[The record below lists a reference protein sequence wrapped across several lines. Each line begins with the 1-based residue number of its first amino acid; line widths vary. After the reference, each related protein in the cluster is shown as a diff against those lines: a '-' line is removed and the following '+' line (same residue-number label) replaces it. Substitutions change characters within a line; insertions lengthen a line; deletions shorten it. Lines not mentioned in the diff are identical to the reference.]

1 MNQKNFYYGRESGI
15 CFPESVSMDIRMK
28 ILQNVSN
35 ALCERVDNNII
46 DLVQD
51 ILTIELNNYE
61 LQERCTEL
69 VVRDT
74 SSEKMLKK
82 FIATKRIEGIADST
96 LRRYAEV
103 NKELIDY
110 IGKPLDEITTYDL
123 RFFLS
128 IRKQN
133 GNVSNRT
140 LDGMRRCY
148 SSFFSW
154 LNAEGIISK
163 NPCATLSRIKYK
175 KDVKKPFSAI
185 EMEKI
190 KNSCDNI
197 RDLAIIDFLYC
208 TGCRVSEVSRL
219 DISDIDFDHM
229 ECTVLGKGNKE
240 RIVYLTEVAAMHL
253 QEYLNT
259 RKDCL
264 DALFVGK
271 GGKRLSKNG
280 IEALLKRLGKK
291 SNVENV
297 HPHRYRRTLATNLLD
312 RGMRIQDVAI
322 ILGHADLKTTQI
334 YCYISQKNV
343 ENSYR
348 KYIS

>member
-1 MNQKNFYYGRESGI
+1 MLFQKVI
-15 CFPESVSMDIRMK
+15 AMDIRMK
-28 ILQNVSN
+28 LINDVSN
-35 ALCERVDNNII
+35 ALCGIVDNNMI

-51 ILTIELNNYE
+51 VLTIKLNNYE

-69 VVRDT
+69 VVCDN
-74 SSEKMLKK
+74 SSEKILKK
-82 FIATKRIEGIADST
+82 FLATKRIEGIADST

-103 NKELIDY
+103 NRELIEF
-110 IGKPLDEITTYDL
+110 IGKPLGEITTYDL
-123 RFFLS
+123 RFYLS
-128 IRKQN
+128 LRKQK
-133 GNVSNRT
+133 GNISNRT

-163 NPCATLSRIKYK
+163 NPCTALSRIKYK

-185 EMEKI
+185 ELEKI
-190 KNSCDNI
+190 RNSCDNI

-219 DISDIDFDHM
+219 DISDIDFEHM
-229 ECTVLGKGNKE
+229 GCTVLGKGNKE

-259 RKDCL
+259 RKDCS

-280 IEALLKRLGKK
+280 IEALLKRLGKRA
-291 SNVENV
+291 NVENV